1 MLKQEILAE
10 IQIAEKECLRLQTEI
25 EQIAVT
31 VPEGTCIG
39 SYRALSGWYGIYYQY
54 FSLNNKGELLPC
66 RMEKNEN
73 KLTKKL
79 HIGTD
84 INPNYRDA
92 ALLIEATRIR
102 KIKEETLTHLFR
114 HKEALEKMYERL
126 LAKEESDK
134 EVREKLYG
142 KLLVKEESD
151 KETDREID
159 EETRRQLDAETKRQ
173 MEEFL
178 KTKKKESL
186 WEHFRRHCENI
197 ACISNK

>member
-1 MLKQEILAE
+1 MPDIKILTEIE
-10 IQIAEKECLRLQTEI
+10 IEIVEKECLRLQTEI

-31 VPEGTCIG
+31 VPDGTCIG
-39 SYRALSGWYGIYYQY
+39 SYRALSGWYKVYYQY
-54 FSLNNKGELLPC
+54 FSLNNKAESLPC

-84 INPNYRDA
+84 INPNYKDA

-102 KIKEETLTHLFR
+102 KIKEETLTHLLR
-114 HKEALEKMYERL
+114 HKEALESLYEKL
-126 LAKEESDK
+126 LAEEETDK
-134 EVREKLYG
+134 G
-142 KLLVKEESD
+142 ID
-151 KETDREID
+151 KETD
-159 EETRRQLDAETKRQ
+159 EETKRLTDAETKRQ
-173 MEEFL
+173 IDEFL